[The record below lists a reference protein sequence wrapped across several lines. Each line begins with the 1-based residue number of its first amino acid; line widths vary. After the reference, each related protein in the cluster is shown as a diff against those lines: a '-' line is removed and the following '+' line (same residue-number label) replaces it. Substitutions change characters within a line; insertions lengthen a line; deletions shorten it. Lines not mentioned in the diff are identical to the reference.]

1 MKQRLVFQF
10 FVAIALFVAA
20 TGCVALKEY
29 KKAQDSFNL
38 GANLEMK
45 QRAASSATDLPAS
58 PDLEVLFPTTGQ
70 PDMSL
75 KPASYYQNAYDQVS
89 KALNTKDKLK
99 SNDVLGEALA
109 IKALAAWKLGKY
121 EEARET
127 AKAAGA
133 ELEMEP
139 DAGARDKA
147 LMAAMGGLIAID
159 LAHDT
164 ITKMNKILLDAAQ
177 KPENMNAEQAAALY
191 EQSKMH
197 FEQFVF
203 SRQISRNS
211 LWQGIETI
219 DEAKMKAEPTHDIQ
233 RYLLMAQLAG
243 LKNWT
248 DALNAI
254 DTAAKRLKVKTT
266 NNAAKDWIESQKSFY
281 RTTRDGYLAK
291 LAGLIPGG
299 KTAPVYL
306 SWEKIL

>member
-1 MKQRLVFQF
+1 MKQRVVFQVF
-10 FVAIALFVAA
+10 IAIALFVTA
-20 TGCVALKEY
+20 TGCAALKEY

-38 GANLEMK
+38 GASLEMK
-45 QRAASSATDLPAS
+45 QRTAQANGLPAS
-58 PDLEVLFPTTGQ
+58 ADLIDFFPTSGQ

-75 KPASYYQNAYDQVS
+75 KPASYYQNAYDQVV
-89 KALNTKDKLK
+89 KALKASEKLK
-99 SNDVLGEALA
+99 SSDVLGEALS

-121 EEARET
+121 EEAREA

-147 LMAAMGGLIAID
+147 LMAAMGGVIAID

-164 ITKMNKILLDAAQ
+164 ISKMNKTLLDAAQ
-177 KPENMNAEQAAALY
+177 KPENFTKEKASELY

-211 LWQGIETI
+211 IWQGIETI
-219 DEAKMKAEPTHDIQ
+219 DEAKMKAEPTHEIQ
-233 RYLLMAQLAG
+233 RYLLMAQLSG

-254 DTAAKRLKVKTT
+254 DTAAKRLGVKSS
-266 NNAAKDWIESQKSFY
+266 NNAAKDWIEGQKSFY
-281 RTTRDGYLAK
+281 RTTRDGYLEK

>member
-1 MKQRLVFQF
+1 MKQRFVFQF
-10 FVAIALFVAA
+10 FIAIALFVAA

-29 KKAQDSFNL
+29 KKAQNAFNL
-38 GANLEMK
+38 GASLEMK
-45 QRAASSATDLPAS
+45 QRTASSANDLPAS
-58 PDLEVLFPTTGQ
+58 PDLEILFPTTGQ

-75 KPASYYQNAYDQVS
+75 KPASYYQNAYDQVT
-89 KALNTKDKLK
+89 KALKVSGKLK
-99 SNDVLGEALA
+99 SSDVLGEALA
-109 IKALAAWKLGKY
+109 IKALAAWKLKKY
-121 EEARET
+121 EEAREA
-127 AKAAGA
+127 AKVAGA
-133 ELEMEP
+133 ELEIEP

-159 LAHDT
+159 LAHDS
-164 ITKMNKILLDAAQ
+164 ISKMNKILLDAAQ
-177 KPENMNAEQAAALY
+177 KPENVTKEQATALY
-191 EQSKMH
+191 EQAKMH

-211 LWQGIETI
+211 LWQGIQTI

-233 RYLLMAQLAG
+233 RYLLMAQLSG

-254 DTAAKRLKVKTT
+254 DTAAKRLGVKSS
-266 NNAAKDWIESQKSFY
+266 NNAAKGWIEDQKSFY
-281 RTTRDGYLAK
+281 RTTRDGYLGK

-299 KTAPVYL
+299 KNAPVYL

>member
-1 MKQRLVFQF
+1 MKQRFVFQL
-10 FVAIALFVAA
+10 FVAIALFITA

-45 QRAASSATDLPAS
+45 QRTAPGNDLPVS
-58 PDLEVLFPTTGQ
+58 VDLIDLFPTSGQ

-75 KPASYYQNAYDQVS
+75 KPASYYQSAYDQVT
-89 KALNTKDKLK
+89 KALKASDKLK

-121 EEARET
+121 EEAREA

-147 LMAAMGGLIAID
+147 LMAATGGLIAID

-164 ITKMNKILLDAAQ
+164 IVKMNKVLLDAAQ
-177 KPENMNAEQAAALY
+177 KPENFTKEQATALY
-191 EQSKMH
+191 EQAKMH

-219 DEAKMKAEPTHDIQ
+219 DEAKMKAEPTHEIQ
-233 RYLLMAQLAG
+233 RYLLMAQLSG

-254 DTAAKRLKVKTT
+254 DTAAKRLGVKST

-299 KTAPVYL
+299 KNAPVFL

>member
-1 MKQRLVFQF
+1 MKQRFVFQF
-10 FVAIALFVAA
+10 FIAIVLFVTA
-20 TGCVALKEY
+20 TGCAGLKDY
-29 KKAQDSFNL
+29 KNAQDAFNL

-45 QRAASSATDLPAS
+45 QREKAATNDLPAS
-58 PDLEVLFPTTGQ
+58 PDLEVLFPTSGQ

-75 KPASYYQNAYDQVS
+75 KPASYYQNAYDQAN
-89 KALNTKDKLK
+89 KALKVSEKLK
-99 SNDVLGEALA
+99 SSDVLGEALS

-121 EEARET
+121 EEAREA

-147 LMAAMGGLIAID
+147 LMAAMGGIIAID

-164 ITKMNKILLDAAQ
+164 ISKMNKILLDAAQ
-177 KPENMNAEQAAALY
+177 KPENFTKEQAAALY
-191 EQSKMH
+191 EQAKMH

-211 LWQGIETI
+211 LWQGIQTI
-219 DEAKMKAEPTHDIQ
+219 DEAKVKAEPTHEIQ
-233 RYLLMAQLAG
+233 RYLLMAQLSG

-254 DTAAKRLKVKTT
+254 DTAAKRLGVKST

-281 RTTRDGYLAK
+281 RTTRDGYLEK
-291 LAGLIPGG
+291 LAGLIQGG
-299 KTAPVYL
+299 KNTPGYL